1 MKRPPLSSLL
11 SLIVF
16 HAAAACSVDAAPST
30 EVLLS
35 TAPKAITG
43 LYTRY
48 SSNGGPSGNGAYI
61 PIPEYEYIAWR
72 LKTVTEIG
80 GQAQISYESY
90 HFAGPDALGN
100 NFLLTEGFLVFST
113 GPYYKPTHLF
123 VDSTRP
129 VDIEGGLWTF
139 GYRLGQGG
147 SDFYTSWT
155 WTQDPPST
163 ATPPAATN
171 SGAKVRMSLDLNR
184 AVARSLRG
192 KESRKV
198 LSLLKRQQNLL
209 DEALAATQ

>member
-16 HAAAACSVDAAPST
+16 HAVATCSVDASPST
-30 EVLLS
+30 EVLFS

-43 LYTRY
+43 LYTSY
-48 SSNGGPSGNGAYI
+48 NYNIGPGGSYVPNPNYI
-61 PIPEYEYIAWR
+61 YTPWQLMTI
-72 LKTVTEIG
+72 TEVE
-80 GQAQISYESY
+80 GQTQISYESY
-90 HFAGPDALGN
+90 VRLASDSLGN
-100 NFLLTEGFLVFST
+100 RFLLTEGFFVFSET
-113 GPYYKPTHLF
+113 GGYRPTPLF
-123 VDSTRP
+123 VDTTRP

-139 GYRLGQGG
+139 GYRIDPNTN
-147 SDFYTSWT
+147 SFCSWT

-163 ATPPAATN
+163 PTPSVAIN
-171 SGAKVRMSLDLNR
+171 SGANVRMSLDLNR

-209 DEALAATQ
+209 NEVLSTTN

>member
-16 HAAAACSVDAAPST
+16 HAVATCSVGAAPST

-43 LYTRY
+43 LFT
-48 SSNGGPSGNGAYI
+48 SSYDGRTLAPNPNHLFA
-61 PIPEYEYIAWR
+61 AWR
-72 LKTVTEIG
+72 LMRITEVG
-80 GQAQISYESY
+80 GQTQIFYDSYFSPEAD
-90 HFAGPDALGN
+90 FLGR
-100 NFLLTEGFLVFST
+100 NFLLTEGFAFSET
-113 GPYYKPTHLF
+113 GYYRPTPLF

-139 GYRLGQGG
+139 GYRIDQNGL
-147 SDFYTSWT
+147 SYASWT

-163 ATPPAATN
+163 PTPSVATN

>member
-11 SLIVF
+11 SFIVF
-16 HAAAACSVDAAPST
+16 HAVATCSVDAAPST

-43 LYTRY
+43 LFTS
-48 SSNGGPSGNGAYI
+48 SSNGLQTFPNPNHLFA
-61 PIPEYEYIAWR
+61 AWR
-72 LKTVTEIG
+72 LMRITEVE
-80 GQAQISYESY
+80 GQTQISYDSY
-90 HFAGPDALGN
+90 FRPEADFLGN
-100 NFLLTEGFLVFST
+100 NFLVTEGFAFSEH
-113 GPYYKPTHLF
+113 GDYRPTPMF
-123 VDSTRP
+123 VDSTKP

-139 GYRLGQGG
+139 GYRIDQN
-147 SDFYTSWT
+147 SSSYASWT

-163 ATPPAATN
+163 PTPSVATN
-171 SGAKVRMSLDLNR
+171 FGANVRMSLDLNR

-209 DEALAATQ
+209 DEVLSATN

>member
-1 MKRPPLSSLL
+1 MKRLPLSSLL

-16 HAAAACSVDAAPST
+16 HAVATCSVDAAPST
-30 EVLLS
+30 EVLFS

-43 LYTRY
+43 LYTSFDSRDPNR
-48 SSNGGPSGNGAYI
+48 NGGYV
-61 PIPEYEYIAWR
+61 PIPDYEYTPWR
-72 LKTVTEIG
+72 LTTITEVG
-80 GQAQISYESY
+80 GQAQISYELSLNPQ
-90 HFAGPDALGN
+90 PDARGN
-100 NFLLTEGFLVFST
+100 NFLFTEGFLVFST
-113 GPYYKPTHLF
+113 SPYYKPTHLF

-129 VDIEGGLWTF
+129 DDIEGGLWTF
-139 GYRLGQGG
+139 GYRIEPNQM
-147 SDFYTSWT
+147 SFYSWT

-171 SGAKVRMSLDLNR
+171 TGAKVRMSLDLNR

>member
-16 HAAAACSVDAAPST
+16 HAAAACSVDAAPSN
-30 EVLLS
+30 EEMLAAL
-35 TAPKAITG
+35 PNPIIRPTG
-43 LYTRY
+43 GDYTNWTISEILNFESRAVVTY
-48 SSNGGPSGNGAYI
+48 RSKVSLRDGNGH
-61 PIPEYEYIAWR
+61 PNFV
-72 LKTVTEIG
+72 VTEG
-80 GQAQISYESY
+80 YFQAR
-90 HFAGPDALGN
+90 
-100 NFLLTEGFLVFST
+100 
-113 GPYYKPTHLF
+113 
-123 VDSTRP
+123 DSTIIGPTAKFIEATRP
-129 VDIEGGLWTF
+129 DDLDGGTWQFRYVALEVHGTYISSIV
-139 GYRLGQGG
+139 GDSHVAY
-147 SDFYTSWT
+147 WT